1 MDLAEKYIY
10 EVYKEKSFSKAAKN
24 LFISQS
30 ALSTTVKK
38 AEQKLGFQIFDRSK
52 TPTILTREG
61 RIYIEYLEEAI
72 ENENHMYNRIKSIS
86 NPVSGKLSVGN
97 AYFISRYL
105 LPRACKAFGEAFPD
119 VELKLSMGESRSYF
133 THFERLDSGTLDLI
147 IGFDFDEKRYTG
159 IPLLTER
166 YVICVKNDYP
176 GIEKLKK
183 YALTYDEI
191 LSGKAFEHKRISDY
205 SLFSHIEFLKI
216 HSVSILWRDMAKFL
230 MHCPISPCQIYDCR
244 NIDVAY
250 DMMLTGMGAAIVTD
264 SVISYHPPADD
275 VLYFLVKTPTPTR
288 QSYIIHKKDIPLS
301 QSAEAFI
308 EILQK
313 ACKTL

>member
-1 MDLAEKYIY
+1 MDLSEKYIY
-10 EVYKEKSFSKAAKN
+10 EVYKEKSFSSAAKN

-52 TPTILTREG
+52 TPIILTREG

-86 NPVSGKLSVGN
+86 NPVYEPVSVGN
-97 AYFISRYL
+97 AYFISRHL
-105 LPRACKAFGEAFPD
+105 LPRACKTFAEAFPN
-119 VELKLSMGESRSYF
+119 VELKLSMGEAHLYSTLF
-133 THFERLDSGTLDLI
+133 VKLDAGTLDFI

-166 YVICVKNDYP
+166 YVICIKNDYP
-176 GIEKLKK
+176 GIEQLKE

-191 LSGKAFEHKRISDY
+191 LSGNPFEHKRIADY
-205 SLFSHIEFLKI
+205 SLFANIEFLKI

-230 MHCPISPCQIYDCR
+230 MHCPIASCQIYDCR
-244 NIDVAY
+244 NIDATY
-250 DMMLTGMGAAIVTD
+250 DLMRTGMGAAIVTD
-264 SVISYHPPADD
+264 SVISHHPPTDD

-288 QSYIIHKKDIPLS
+288 QSFAIYKKGVPLS
-301 QSAEAFI
+301 PSAEAFI

-313 ACKTL
+313 TCETL